1 MASNMFDVKQ
11 LAEYLNVS
19 ISLIRKLVKNKDI
32 PHVRLGVKI
41 LFSKIEIDKWLL
53 EQQKDNLN

>member
-1 MASNMFDVKQ
+1 MASNMFDVKK

-32 PHVRLGVKI
+32 PHVRLWVKI

>member
-1 MASNMFDVKQ
+1 MFDVKQ

-32 PHVRLGVKI
+32 PYVRLGVKI